1 MSYILDALKRAESER
16 ERGSIPGLHSQQV
29 LAGAAS
35 PGPGPA
41 SWLWPTAG
49 ASAVLLGALALYLF
63 APVALKLSPQGV
75 ATSPLPTPAPAALP
89 APQIN
94 AVTAVAETPRAAP
107 PEVDAESAAA
117 RASRRAQ
124 RAAAAEARA
133 KPRDDGPAS
142 QGPAKASEARVYAL
156 NELPE
161 NIRLELPRVVVGG
174 SSYST
179 NPALRMLMINGQM
192 YQEREQPLP
201 NLQLEQIRQGSAV
214 LKYKGYR
221 YRITY

>member
-29 LAGAAS
+29 LAGTAGT
-35 PGPGPA
+35 GPGPA
-41 SWLWPTAG
+41 SWLWPAAG
-49 ASAVLLGALALYLF
+49 ASAVLLGALALYWF
-63 APVALKLSPQGV
+63 APVALKLSPQGMT
-75 ATSPLPTPAPAALP
+75 ASPSPAPAAALP

-94 AVTAVAETPRAAP
+94 AVTVVAEAPRAAP
-107 PEVDAESAAA
+107 EEATPETASA

-124 RAAAAEARA
+124 RAAASEARA
-133 KPRDDGPAS
+133 KPRDDGPLG

-156 NELPE
+156 NELPD